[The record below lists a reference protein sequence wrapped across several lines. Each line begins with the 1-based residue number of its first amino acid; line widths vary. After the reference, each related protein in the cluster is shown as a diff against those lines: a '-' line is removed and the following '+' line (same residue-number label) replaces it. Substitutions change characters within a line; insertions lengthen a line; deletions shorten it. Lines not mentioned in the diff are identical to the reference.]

1 MPKHFDPTEA
11 EGRLYAAWEAADC
24 FRPDMDEAKPPFSI
38 VIPPPNVTGSL
49 HMGHA
54 VNNTI
59 QDILARFHRM
69 RGYDVLWQ
77 PGTDHAGIATQMVV
91 ERKLAEEQRPRSSM
105 SREDFLD
112 EVWAWKRE
120 SGGIITEQLRRLGAS
135 CDWSREKF
143 TLGDP
148 DDPSDKMAEAVTKAF
163 VEMYEAGLIY
173 RDKRLVNWD
182 PHFQTAISDLE
193 VENRDMDGHMWHFK
207 YPLEGRESY
216 TYIEKDADGNVT
228 LSEERDYISIATTR
242 PETMLGDGAVA
253 VHPDDDRY
261 APIVGKKVRL
271 PLADRLIPII
281 ADDYPD
287 PDFGSGAVKIT
298 GAHDFND
305 HEVAKRHDLPMYA
318 LMGTKGEMIASDIMP
333 EKYVGMDRFEARKA
347 VVADIDAE
355 GLLIKV
361 EDKKIMQPFGDRSG
375 AVIEPMLTD
384 QWFVDAEKLA
394 GEAMAAVARGH
405 ASPPSAHPD
414 ESRDPVD
421 GDGKQPR
428 SRIKSG
434 MSGGKGE
441 GIKPA
446 LTSSRSGRLDRPA
459 HLPTT
464 DGSGDGFAPE
474 SSPGQ
479 AVQVGEGGNEGS
491 TRFIPENWKK
501 TYDHWME
508 NIQPWCISRQLWWGH
523 RIPAWIFAS
532 LSGPATETGSEEHK
546 RIILELDQLYDL
558 LTATP
563 FVVGDET
570 ELEVKFRKHLD
581 ELSIISKVI
590 DVSLK
595 QGPTEVGVYTYLKA
609 QILLRSGSRFTFDYI
624 RDPDVLDTWFSSGL
638 WPFSTL
644 GWPDETEYL
653 EKFYPT
659 SVLVTAFDIIFFWV
673 ARMMMQGLYFMDEV
687 PFRDVYIHALVLDE
701 AGKKMSKSI
710 GNTIDPL
717 DLIDGVSVEEL
728 VEKRTRGLKNPETAP
743 QVAKATR
750 KAYPDGFE
758 AFGADALRFT
768 LAAMAGQ
775 GRNIKLSVDRVAG
788 YRNFGTKLW
797 NAARFAQMNGC
808 RGGGD
813 FDPARVES
821 ALNRWIVAKTAEAAA
836 TATEYIIAY
845 RFNDAADAVYSFVW
859 GTVCDWYI
867 ELAKPDLNGADPE
880 ETQATLGWVL
890 DQSFKLLHPFMPF
903 ITEELW
909 AQTGDRD
916 GFLMLSDWPEIEP
929 LEVGDDIDWLI
940 RLISALRS
948 VRAEMNVPPSRKAPL
963 VVVGAQDE
971 RFETFG
977 EALGRL
983 ARVDGVTFA
992 EAAPD
997 GALQTVVDGV
1007 SYAIPLDG
1015 LIDVDAERKR
1025 LDASIAKAE
1034 GEVAKID
1041 KKLGN
1046 ANFTDRAPAAVVQ
1059 EQKDRR
1065 AGYAD
1070 ELAKLSDARAALG

>member
-1 MPKHFDPTEA
+1 MSESETRSEPTPELPKHFDPKEA
-11 EGRLYAAWEAADC
+11 EQRLYAAWEEAGC
-24 FRPDMDEAKPPFSI
+24 FQPSMDPAKPPFSI

-91 ERKLAEEQRPRSSM
+91 ERKLAEEQTPRSSM
-105 SREDFLD
+105 SREDFLNH
-112 EVWAWKRE
+112 VWNWKRE

-193 VENRDMDGHMWHFK
+193 VENRDMDGHFWHFK
-207 YPLEGRESY
+207 YPLEGGETY
-216 TYIEKDADGNVT
+216 TYVEKDEDGNVT

-253 VHPDDDRY
+253 VHPDDERY
-261 APIVGKKVRL
+261 APIVGKMVRL

-281 ADDYPD
+281 TDEYPD
-287 PDFGSGAVKIT
+287 MDFGSGAVKIT

-305 HEVAKRHDLPMYA
+305 YEVAKRNDIPMYS
-318 LMGTKGEMIASDIMP
+318 LMGPKGEMIASDIMP
-333 EKYVGMDRFEARKA
+333 EKYVGMDRFDARKA

-355 GLLIKV
+355 GLLITV
-361 EDKKIMQPFGDRSG
+361 EDKKIMQPFGDRSNV
-375 AVIEPMLTD
+375 VIEPMLTD

-394 GEAMAAVARGH
+394 GEAMAAVN
-405 ASPPSAHPD
+405 
-414 ESRDPVD
+414 D
-421 GDGKQPR
+421 GQ
-428 SRIKSG
+428 
-434 MSGGKGE
+434 
-441 GIKPA
+441 
-446 LTSSRSGRLDRPA
+446 
-459 HLPTT
+459 TT
-464 DGSGDGFAPE
+464 
-474 SSPGQ
+474 
-479 AVQVGEGGNEGS
+479 
-491 TRFIPENWKK
+491 FIPENWKK

-523 RIPAWIFAS
+523 RVPALFVPGLYVDGSLVS
-532 LSGPATETGSEEHK
+532 LSDESPKIYVSETMGQAQTEAFLDMSDKIEAVYGMTFNNASIAIADSEKEASEKNAIQSWPIDLNSSEGAT
-546 RIILELDQLYDL
+546 IWAWQ
-558 LTATP
+558 
-563 FVVGDET
+563 
-570 ELEVKFRKHLD
+570 
-581 ELSIISKVI
+581 
-590 DVSLK
+590 
-595 QGPTEVGVYTYLKA
+595 
-609 QILLRSGSRFTFDYI
+609 
-624 RDPDVLDTWFSSGL
+624 DPDVLDTWFSSGL

-644 GWPDETEYL
+644 GWPDNTPEL

-673 ARMMMQGLYFMDEV
+673 ARMMMQGLHFMDEV

-701 AGKKMSKSI
+701 QGKKMSKSI

-717 DLIDGVSVEEL
+717 DLIDGVSIDTL
-728 VEKRTRGLKNPETAP
+728 IEKRTRGLKNPEKAP

-750 KAYPDGFE
+750 KAYPGGFE

-808 RGGGD
+808 SGGAD
-813 FDPARVES
+813 FEPNSATS
-821 ALNRWIVAKTAEAAA
+821 ALNRWVIAKTAET
-836 TATEYIIAY
+836 TAEVTRCIEAY

-867 ELAKPDLNGADPE
+867 ELAKPELSGETPA

-890 DQSFKLLHPFMPF
+890 DQSFMLLHPFMPF

-909 AQTGDRD
+909 AQTGERA
-916 GFLMLSDWPEIEP
+916 GFLMLSEWPEVEAP
-929 LEVGDDIDWLI
+929 EVGDDIDWLI
-940 RLISALRS
+940 RLITALRS

-963 VVVGAQDE
+963 VVAGAGDA
-971 RFETFG
+971 RFDRFG
-977 EALGRL
+977 DALGRL
-983 ARVDGVTFA
+983 ARVDGVSFA
-992 EAAPD
+992 DAAPD

-1025 LDASIAKAE
+1025 LDAAIAKAD

-1065 AGYAD
+1065 AGYSD
-1070 ELAKLSDARAALG
+1070 ELSKLRDARAALG

>member
-1 MPKHFDPTEA
+1 MPKTTDITTPDLPKHFDPKEA
-11 EGRLYAAWEAADC
+11 EQRLYTAWEKAGC
-24 FRPDMDEAKPPFSI
+24 FQPDMDPAKPSFSI

-69 RGYDVLWQ
+69 RGFDVLWQ

-91 ERKLAEEQRPRSSM
+91 ERKLADEQRPRASM
-105 SREDFLD
+105 QRDEFIS
-112 EVWAWKRE
+112 EVWDWKRE

-143 TLGDP
+143 TLGNP
-148 DDPSDKMAEAVTKAF
+148 DDDTDKMAEAVTKAF
-163 VEMYEAGLIY
+163 VEMYNDDLIY

-193 VENRDMDGHMWHFK
+193 VENRDVDGQFWHFK
-207 YPLEGRESY
+207 YPLEGGETY
-216 TYIEKDADGNVT
+216 TYIEKDEDGNVT

-253 VHPDDDRY
+253 VHPDDERY
-261 APIVGKKVRL
+261 APIVGKMVRL

-281 ADDYPD
+281 TDEYPD
-287 PDFGSGAVKIT
+287 MDFGSGAVKIT

-305 HEVAKRHDLPMYA
+305 YEVAKRNDIPMYS
-318 LMGTKGEMIASDIMP
+318 LMGTKGEMIASEIMP
-333 EKYVGMDRFEARKA
+333 EKYVGMDRFDARKA

-355 GLLIKV
+355 GMLIAV

-375 AVIEPMLTD
+375 VVIEPILTD
-384 QWFVDAEKLA
+384 QWFVAAEKLA
-394 GEAMAAVARGH
+394 GDAMTAVDRGH
-405 ASPPSAHPD
+405 SSSSSLQGSSLQ
-414 ESRDPVD
+414 SRAATSD
-421 GDGKQPR
+421 GPTRATLDHKN
-428 SRIKSG
+428 
-434 MSGGKGE
+434 
-441 GIKPA
+441 
-446 LTSSRSGRLDRPA
+446 TSCD
-459 HLPTT
+459 
-464 DGSGDGFAPE
+464 D
-474 SSPGQ
+474 
-479 AVQVGEGGNEGS
+479 GNEGQGA

-523 RIPAWIFAS
+523 RIPAWY
-532 LSGPATETGSEEHK
+532 GPDNKIIVAKTDDEVLKEAYKIYGSEYPEAE
-546 RIILELDQLYDL
+546 I
-558 LTATP
+558 
-563 FVVGDET
+563 
-570 ELEVKFRKHLD
+570 
-581 ELSIISKVI
+581 
-590 DVSLK
+590 
-595 QGPTEVGVYTYLKA
+595 
-609 QILLRSGSRFTFDYI
+609 ILLRNQGEFPGKVKSEGSNRI
-624 RDPDVLDTWFSSGL
+624 IELWLAQDPDVLDTWFSSGL

-644 GWPDETEYL
+644 GWPDNTAEL

-673 ARMMMQGLYFMDEV
+673 ARMMMQGLHFMDEV
-687 PFRDVYIHALVLDE
+687 PFRDIYIHALVLDE
-701 AGKKMSKSI
+701 QGKKMSKSI

-717 DLIDGVSVEEL
+717 DLIDGVSIDAL
-728 VEKRTRGLKNPETAP
+728 VEKRTRGLKNPEKAP

-750 KAYPDGFE
+750 KAYPDGFD
-758 AFGADALRFT
+758 AYGADALRFT

-808 RGGGD
+808 RAQEG
-813 FDPARVES
+813 FDPNAVES
-821 ALNRWIVAKTAEAAA
+821 ALNRWIVAKTAEAVSAA
-836 TATEYIIAY
+836 TGYIETY
-845 RFNDAADAVYSFVW
+845 RFNDAADTVYSFVW

-867 ELAKPDLNGADPE
+867 ELAKPELLG
-880 ETQATLGWVL
+880 ETPFETRATLSWAL

-909 AQTGDRD
+909 ALTGDRN
-916 GFLMLSDWPEIEP
+916 GFLMLSDWPVVDAEP
-929 LEVGDDIDWLI
+929 AGDDIDWLI
-940 RLISALRS
+940 RLISSLRS

-963 VVVGAQDE
+963 VVIGQPDP
-971 RFETFG
+971 RLSTFAD
-977 EALGRL
+977 ALGRL
-983 ARVDGVTFA
+983 ARVEAVSFA
-992 EAAPD
+992 DAAPE

-1015 LIDVDAERKR
+1015 LIDVAAEQKR
-1025 LDASIAKAE
+1025 LDAAIAKV
-1034 GEVAKID
+1034 EVEIAKID

-1065 AGYAD
+1065 AAYAD
-1070 ELAKLSDARAALG
+1070 ECLKLQEARAALS

>member
-1 MPKHFDPTEA
+1 MSETTPELPKHFDPQEA
-11 EGRLYAAWEAADC
+11 EQRLYAAWEEAGCFKPSLDAD
-24 FRPDMDEAKPPFSI
+24 KPPFSI

-54 VNNTI
+54 FNNTVM
-59 QDILARFHRM
+59 DLMCRYHRM
-69 RGYDVLWQ
+69 CGYDVLWQ

-91 ERKLAEEQRPRSSM
+91 ERKLAGENRPRSSM
-105 SREDFLD
+105 SRDAFTD
-112 EVWAWKRE
+112 EVWKWKEE
-120 SGGIITEQLRRLGAS
+120 SGGIILNQLKRLGSS

-193 VENRDMDGHMWHFK
+193 VENRDVDGHFWHFK
-207 YPLEGRESY
+207 YPLADGETY
-216 TYIEKDADGNVT
+216 TYVEKDEDGNIVFE
-228 LSEERDYISIATTR
+228 EERDYISIATTR

-253 VHPDDDRY
+253 VHPDDERY
-261 APIVGKKVRL
+261 APIVGKMVRL

-281 ADDYPD
+281 TDDYPD

-305 HEVAKRHDLPMYA
+305 YEVAKRNDIPMYS
-318 LMGTKGEMIASDIMP
+318 LMGPKGEMIASEIMP
-333 EKYVGMDRFEARKA
+333 EKYVGMDRFDARKA

-361 EDKKIMQPFGDRSG
+361 EDKKIMQPFGDRSNV
-375 AVIEPMLTD
+375 VIEPMLTD

-394 GEAMAAVARGH
+394 TEAMAAVN
-405 ASPPSAHPD
+405 
-414 ESRDPVD
+414 
-421 GDGKQPR
+421 DGK
-428 SRIKSG
+428 
-434 MSGGKGE
+434 
-441 GIKPA
+441 
-446 LTSSRSGRLDRPA
+446 T
-459 HLPTT
+459 
-464 DGSGDGFAPE
+464 
-474 SSPGQ
+474 
-479 AVQVGEGGNEGS
+479 N
-491 TRFIPENWKK
+491 FIPENWKK

-523 RIPAWIFAS
+523 RVPAWYGPDLPKGGFLADQVAFEAASDNYKIFVA
-532 LSGPATETGSEEHK
+532 ETWEEA
-546 RIILELDQLYDL
+546 REQARVFYGVDQI
-558 LTATP
+558 
-563 FVVGDET
+563 
-570 ELEVKFRKHLD
+570 ELERETPNLKVVSFGISAGLD
-581 ELSIISKVI
+581 NGGGQVTDVTLS
-590 DVSLK
+590 
-595 QGPTEVGVYTYLKA
+595 Q
-609 QILLRSGSRFTFDYI
+609 
-624 RDPDVLDTWFSSGL
+624 DPDVLDTWFSSGL

-644 GWPDETEYL
+644 GWPEQTEYL
-653 EKFYPT
+653 DKFYPT
-659 SVLVTAFDIIFFWV
+659 SVLVTAHDIIFFWV
-673 ARMMMQGLYFMDEV
+673 ARMMMQGLHFMEEV

-701 AGKKMSKSI
+701 QGKKMSKSI

-717 DLIDGVSVEEL
+717 DLIDGVSIDDL
-728 VEKRTRGLKNPETAP
+728 IEKRTRGLKNPEKAP

-750 KAYPDGFE
+750 KAYPDGFD

-808 RGGGD
+808 RGGTD
-813 FDPARVES
+813 FDPAQ
-821 ALNRWIVAKTAEAAA
+821 ATGPLNKWVIAKTAKTAADV
-836 TATEYIIAY
+836 TRFIDAY

-867 ELAKPDLNGADPE
+867 ELAKPALNGDTPD

-909 AQTGDRD
+909 AKTGERD
-916 GFLMLSDWPEIEP
+916 GFLMLSEWPEIDAP
-929 LEVGDDIDWLI
+929 AVGDDIDWLI
-940 RLISALRS
+940 RLITSLRS
-948 VRAEMNVPPSRKAPL
+948 VRAEMNVPPSKKAPL
-963 VVVGAQDE
+963 VVVGDE
-971 RFETFG
+971 DARLSTFT

-983 ARVDGVTFA
+983 ARVESVEFA
-992 EAAPD
+992 SSAPD

-1007 SYAIPLDG
+1007 NYAIPLAG
-1015 LIDVDAERKR
+1015 LIDVEAERKR
-1025 LDASIAKAE
+1025 LDAAIAKAE
-1034 GEVAKID
+1034 GEVIKID

-1046 ANFTDRAPAAVVQ
+1046 PNFTERAPAAVVQ

-1065 AGYAD
+1065 AGYA
-1070 ELAKLSDARAALG
+1070 EEVAKLQEARDALG

>member
-1 MPKHFDPTEA
+1 MSDTPADLSPELPKHFDPSEA
-11 EGRLYAAWEAADC
+11 ERRLYAAWEEAGC
-24 FRPDMDEAKPPFSI
+24 FKPSMDDKKPPFSI

-54 VNNTI
+54 FNNTI
-59 QDILARFHRM
+59 MDLLCRFHRM

-91 ERKLAEEQRPRSSM
+91 ERKLAAQQRPRSGM
-105 SREDFLD
+105 SRDEFVS
-112 EVWAWKRE
+112 EVWDWKEE
-120 SGGIITEQLRRLGAS
+120 SGGMISEQLRRLGS
-135 CDWSREKF
+135 SLDWSREKF
-143 TLGDP
+143 TLGDRNDP
-148 DDPSDKMAEAVTKAF
+148 DDTMAEAVTKAF

-173 RDKRLVNWD
+173 RGKRLVNWD

-193 VENRDMDGHMWHFK
+193 VENADVDGHFWHFK
-207 YPLEGRESY
+207 YPLEGGETY
-216 TYIEKDADGNVT
+216 TYVEKDEDGAIVFE
-228 LSEERDYISIATTR
+228 EERDYISIATTR

-253 VHPDDDRY
+253 VHPDDERY
-261 APIVGKKVRL
+261 APIVGKMVKL

-281 ADDYPD
+281 TDEYPD
-287 PDFGSGAVKIT
+287 KDFGSGAVKIT

-305 HEVAKRHDLPMYA
+305 YDVAKRNGIPMYS
-318 LMGTKGEMIASDIMP
+318 LMGSKGEMIASEIMP

-361 EDKKIMQPFGDRSG
+361 EDKKVMQPFGDRSG
-375 AVIEPMLTD
+375 VVIEPKLTD

-394 GEAMAAVARGH
+394 GEAMAAVN
-405 ASPPSAHPD
+405 
-414 ESRDPVD
+414 
-421 GDGKQPR
+421 DGK
-428 SRIKSG
+428 
-434 MSGGKGE
+434 
-441 GIKPA
+441 
-446 LTSSRSGRLDRPA
+446 T
-459 HLPTT
+459 
-464 DGSGDGFAPE
+464 
-474 SSPGQ
+474 
-479 AVQVGEGGNEGS
+479 N
-491 TRFIPENWKK
+491 FIPENWKK

-523 RIPAWIFAS
+523 RVPAWHAFSKEALLSDEAKAIPDKMFVADTDAINLTNIRNYYESFSDVISFEVKDDEAS
-532 LSGPATETGSEEHK
+532 LQIRYELKTDLGVKTITSG
-546 RIILELDQLYDL
+546 
-558 LTATP
+558 
-563 FVVGDET
+563 F
-570 ELEVKFRKHLD
+570 
-581 ELSIISKVI
+581 SIH
-590 DVSLK
+590 
-595 QGPTEVGVYTYLKA
+595 
-609 QILLRSGSRFTFDYI
+609 
-624 RDPDVLDTWFSSGL
+624 RDRDVLDTWFSSGL

-644 GWPDETEYL
+644 GWPDQTAEL

-673 ARMMMQGLYFMDEV
+673 ARMMMQGLHFMDEV

-701 AGKKMSKSI
+701 QGKKMSKSI

-717 DLIDGVSVEEL
+717 DLIDGVSIDDL
-728 VEKRTRGLKNPETAP
+728 VAKRTRGLKNPDKAP
-743 QVAKATR
+743 QVEKATR

-808 RGGGD
+808 RGGKP
-813 FDPARVES
+813 FDASTVES
-821 ALNRWIVAKTAEAAA
+821 ALNRWIVAKTAA
-836 TATEYIIAY
+836 TTAEVTRAVEAY

-867 ELAKPDLNGADPE
+867 ELAKPDLNGDTPE

-909 AQTGDRD
+909 AQTGERD
-916 GFLMLSDWPEIEP
+916 GFLMLSEWPDAP
-929 LEVGDDIDWLI
+929 QLDVGDDIDWLI
-940 RLISALRS
+940 RLITAIRS

-963 VVVGAQDE
+963 VVVGPEDG
-971 RFETFG
+971 RLDTFG

-983 ARVDGVTFA
+983 ARVDGISTA
-992 EAAPD
+992 DAAPD

-1015 LIDVDAERKR
+1015 LIDVEAERKR
-1025 LDASIAKAE
+1025 LDAAIAKAE
-1034 GEVAKID
+1034 GEVAKIE

-1046 ANFTDRAPAAVVQ
+1046 PNFTERAPAAVVE
-1059 EQKDRR
+1059 EQRTRR
-1065 AGYAD
+1065 DGYAA
-1070 ELAKLSDARAALG
+1070 EVETLKSARAALG

>member
-1 MPKHFDPTEA
+1 MPKTTDETNPDLPKHFNPKEA
-11 EGRLYAAWEAADC
+11 EQRLYAAWEKENC
-24 FRPDMDEAKPPFSI
+24 FQPDMDDSKPPFSV

-69 RGYDVLWQ
+69 RGFDVLWQ

-91 ERKLAEEQRPRSSM
+91 ERKLADEQRPRSSM
-105 SREDFLD
+105 SRENFIS
-112 EVWAWKRE
+112 EVWDWKNE

-143 TLGDP
+143 TLGNP
-148 DDPSDKMAEAVTKAF
+148 DDEDDKMAEAVTKAF

-182 PHFQTAISDLE
+182 THFQTAISDLE
-193 VENRDMDGHMWHFK
+193 VGNRDVDGHFWHFK
-207 YPLEGRESY
+207 YPLEGRETY
-216 TYIEKDADGNVT
+216 TYVEKDEDGNIA

-253 VHPDDDRY
+253 VHPDDQRY
-261 APIVGKKVRL
+261 APIVGKMVRL

-281 ADDYPD
+281 TDEYPD

-305 HEVAKRHDLPMYA
+305 YDVAKRNDIPMYS
-318 LMGTKGEMIASDIMP
+318 LMGTKGEMIASEVMP
-333 EKYVGMDRFEARKA
+333 DKYVGMDRFDARKA

-355 GLLIKV
+355 GLLIAV
-361 EDKKIMQPFGDRSG
+361 ENKTIMQPFGDRSN

-394 GEAMAAVARGH
+394 DDAMAAVN
-405 ASPPSAHPD
+405 D
-414 ESRDPVD
+414 
-421 GDGKQPR
+421 
-428 SRIKSG
+428 
-434 MSGGKGE
+434 
-441 GIKPA
+441 
-446 LTSSRSGRLDRPA
+446 
-459 HLPTT
+459 
-464 DGSGDGFAPE
+464 
-474 SSPGQ
+474 
-479 AVQVGEGGNEGS
+479 GS
-491 TRFIPENWKK
+491 TRFIPDNWKK

-523 RIPAWIFAS
+523 RVPAWY
-532 LSGPATETGSEEHK
+532 GPTFLKDPETGDFVLAEH
-546 RIILELDQLYDL
+546 D
-558 LTATP
+558 TP
-563 FVVGDET
+563 FFIFCAENEHEALRIASEKYDAQVYVVED
-570 ELEVKFRKHLD
+570 FAD
-581 ELSIISKVI
+581 LSPKEFADSMSDGRVPI
-590 DVSLK
+590 
-595 QGPTEVGVYTYLKA
+595 Y
-609 QILLRSGSRFTFDYI
+609 

-644 GWPDETEYL
+644 GWPDNTAKL

-673 ARMMMQGLYFMDEV
+673 ARMMMQGLHFMKDV

-701 AGKKMSKSI
+701 QGKKMSKSI

-717 DLIDGVSVEEL
+717 DLIDGVSIDAL
-728 VEKRTRGLKNPETAP
+728 VEKRTRGLKNPEKAP

-758 AFGADALRFT
+758 VYGADALRFT

-808 RGGGD
+808 RAQAD
-813 FDPARVES
+813 FDPNTVRS
-821 ALNRWIVAKTAEAAA
+821 ALNKWIVAKTAEAANMA
-836 TATEYIIAY
+836 TGYIESY

-867 ELAKPDLNGADPE
+867 ELAKPELLGATPD
-880 ETQATLGWVL
+880 ETRATLSWAL

-909 AQTGDRD
+909 ALTGERN
-916 GFLMLSDWPEIEP
+916 GFLMLSDWPVVDAEP
-929 LEVGDDIDWLI
+929 AGDDIDWLI

-948 VRAEMNVPPSRKAPL
+948 VRAAMNVPPSRKAPL
-963 VVVGAQDE
+963 VVIGRPDA
-971 RFETFG
+971 RLSIFA

-983 ARVDGVTFA
+983 ARVESVSFA
-992 EAAPD
+992 DAVPE
-997 GALQTVVDGV
+997 GALQTVVDRV

-1015 LIDVDAERKR
+1015 LIDVAAEQKR
-1025 LDASIAKAE
+1025 LDAAIAKVEAE
-1034 GEVAKID
+1034 IAKID
-1041 KKLGN
+1041 KKLDN
-1046 ANFTDRAPAAVVQ
+1046 ANFTDRAPVAVVQ
-1059 EQKDRR
+1059 KQKDRKT
-1065 AGYAD
+1065 AYAD
-1070 ELAKLSDARAALG
+1070 ECAKLQEARAALS